1 MKRGRLRVSDHAVLR
16 YLERVGGFDIER
28 LRRDIARRV
37 ETAVQAGACGVVVDG
52 WSFRVKDGPHGPV
65 VTTVIDADSLLRN
78 VHPRDEGVQ
87 GLAGDG
93 DDPA

>member
-28 LRRDIARRV
+28 LRKDIARRV

-65 VTTVIDADSLLRN
+65 VTTVIDADWRRGS
-78 VHPRDEGVQ
+78 HPPDEGAQ

>member
-65 VTTVIDADSLLRN
+65 VTTVIDADWRRGS
-78 VHPRDEGVQ
+78 HPPDEGAQV
-87 GLAGDG
+87 LAGDG

>member
-1 MKRGRLRVSDHAVLR
+1 MKRSRLRVSDHAVLR

-28 LRRDIARRV
+28 LRREIARRV

-52 WSFRVKDGPHGPV
+52 WSFRIKDDPQGPV
-65 VTTVIDADSLLRN
+65 VTTVIEAHWGRGSDPAG
-78 VHPRDEGVQ
+78 EGARV
-87 GLAGDG
+87 LAGDG